1 MQPPLHGERLMVRGP
16 RIGAQAEVE
25 VYDASESR
33 IQFSADG
40 TVVTVQGLDGDHR
53 IDLQTV
59 PAVPHMFLNPHVL
72 VLYFGTDEPVLTV
85 LTVLLGQP
93 VAGPE
98 RLHRSSHLSATR

>member
-1 MQPPLHGERLMVRGP
+1 MISGP

-33 IQFSADG
+33 IHVSADG
-40 TVVTVQGLDGDHR
+40 TVVTVRGLDGDHR

-59 PAVPHMFLNPHVL
+59 PAVPHLFHSPHVL
-72 VLYFGTDEPVLTV
+72 VLYFGNDATVLTV
-85 LTVLLGQP
+85 LTELLGRP

-98 RLHRSSHLSATR
+98 TPQRSAHLSATR

>member
-1 MQPPLHGERLMVRGP
+1 MIRGS

-33 IQFSADG
+33 IHVSADG
-40 TVVTVQGLDGDHR
+40 TMVTVRGPDGDHR

-59 PAVPHMFLNPHVL
+59 PAVPHLFLKSHVL
-72 VLYFGTDEPVLTV
+72 VLYFGKDDTV
-85 LTVLLGQP
+85 LMLLTELLGRP

-98 RLHRSSHLSATR
+98 PAHRST